1 LKAEDEGA
9 FSTLTITIVDVVQA
23 VGLHIFCYQRVR
35 HLFINICGGKMT
47 EEIKGNVEQGQE
59 VEAQGT
65 EQIEEPTASENIEL
79 DEIEILRDEL
89 DALQQQSAEYL
100 DGWQRERAEFANYK
114 KRMERERQQ
123 LQHNIAGNIIR
134 KYLEIL
140 DDLERVLQNQPADSD
155 GASWAEGIELVN
167 RKFLS
172 ALEAEGV
179 VPMEVAGQQFDPNL
193 HEAIS
198 QEPSE
203 DLESGQIIDVVRNG
217 YLIGE
222 RVLRP
227 ATVRV
232 AQ

>member
-1 LKAEDEGA
+1 
-9 FSTLTITIVDVVQA
+9 
-23 VGLHIFCYQRVR
+23 
-35 HLFINICGGKMT
+35 MT
-47 EEIKGNVEQGQE
+47 EEIKGDVENSKEIEDQEQEQLEEETAIEDLE
-59 VEAQGT
+59 VET
-65 EQIEEPTASENIEL
+65 LRN
-79 DEIEILRDEL
+79 EIET
-89 DALQQQSAEYL
+89 LQQQSEEYL
-100 DGWQRERAEFANYK
+100 DGWQRERAEFANNK

-123 LQHNIAGNIIR
+123 LQDNIAGNIIR

-140 DDLERVLQNQPADSD
+140 DDLELALQNQPADGD
-155 GASWAEGIELVN
+155 GASWAEGIELVY

-179 VPMEVAGQQFDPNL
+179 MPMGVAGQQFDPNL

-203 DLESGQIIDVVRNG
+203 DMESGQIIEVVRNG

>member
-1 LKAEDEGA
+1 
-9 FSTLTITIVDVVQA
+9 
-23 VGLHIFCYQRVR
+23 
-35 HLFINICGGKMT
+35 MT
-47 EEIKGNVEQGQE
+47 EEIKGNVEQGEE
-59 VEAQGT
+59 VEDQET
-65 EQIEEPTASENIEL
+65 EQIEEPAASENIEL

-89 DALQQQSAEYL
+89 DALQQQSADYL

-123 LQHNIAGNIIR
+123 LQNNIAGNIIR

-140 DDLERVLQNQPADSD
+140 DDLERVLQNQPADDD
-155 GASWAEGIELVN
+155 GASWVEGIELVY

>member
-1 LKAEDEGA
+1 L
-9 FSTLTITIVDVVQA
+9 
-23 VGLHIFCYQRVR
+23 
-35 HLFINICGGKMT
+35 
-47 EEIKGNVEQGQE
+47 
-59 VEAQGT
+59 
-65 EQIEEPTASENIEL
+65 
-79 DEIEILRDEL
+79 
-89 DALQQQSAEYL
+89 
-100 DGWQRERAEFANYK
+100 
-114 KRMERERQQ
+114 ERQQ

-140 DDLERVLQNQPADSD
+140 DDLELTLQNQPAVGD
-155 GASWAEGIELVN
+155 GALWAEGIELVY

-179 VPMEVAGQQFDPNL
+179 TPMEVAGQQFDPNL

-203 DLESGQIIDVVRNG
+203 DVESGQIIEVVRNG

>member
-1 LKAEDEGA
+1 
-9 FSTLTITIVDVVQA
+9 
-23 VGLHIFCYQRVR
+23 
-35 HLFINICGGKMT
+35 MT
-47 EEIKGNVEQGQE
+47 EEIKDDVEQGKETEDQE
-59 VEAQGT
+59 REQLEEETAVE
-65 EQIEEPTASENIEL
+65 EL
-79 DEIEILRDEL
+79 EIDQIEILRNEIET
-89 DALQQQSAEYL
+89 LQQQSEEYL

-114 KRMERERQQ
+114 KRMDRERQQ
-123 LQHNIAGNIIR
+123 LQHNISGNIIR

-140 DDLERVLQNQPADSD
+140 DDLELALQNQPTEGD
-155 GASWAEGIELVN
+155 GASWAEGIELVY

-179 VPMEVAGQQFDPNL
+179 MPMEVAGQQFDPNL

-203 DLESGQIIDVVRNG
+203 DLESGQIIEVVRNG

>member
-1 LKAEDEGA
+1 
-9 FSTLTITIVDVVQA
+9 
-23 VGLHIFCYQRVR
+23 
-35 HLFINICGGKMT
+35 MT
-47 EEIKGNVEQGQE
+47 EEIKDNVEQGQE
-59 VEAQGT
+59 SEDQGT

-79 DEIEILRDEL
+79 DEIEILRNEF

-123 LQHNIAGNIIR
+123 LQHNIVGNIIR

-227 ATVRV
+227 AIVRV

>member
-1 LKAEDEGA
+1 
-9 FSTLTITIVDVVQA
+9 
-23 VGLHIFCYQRVR
+23 
-35 HLFINICGGKMT
+35 MT
-47 EEIKGNVEQGQE
+47 EEIKGNVEQSEEIEDQKQE
-59 VEAQGT
+59 QLGEETA
-65 EQIEEPTASENIEL
+65 IEDLDI
-79 DEIEILRDEL
+79 DEIEILRNEIEK
-89 DALQQQSAEYL
+89 LQQQSEEYL

-114 KRMERERQQ
+114 KRVDRERQQ

-140 DDLERVLQNQPADSD
+140 DDLELALQNQPADGD
-155 GASWAEGIELVN
+155 GASWAEGIELVY

-179 VPMEVAGQQFDPNL
+179 MPMEVAGQQFDPNL

-203 DLESGQIIDVVRNG
+203 DMESGQIIEVVRNG

>member
-1 LKAEDEGA
+1 
-9 FSTLTITIVDVVQA
+9 
-23 VGLHIFCYQRVR
+23 
-35 HLFINICGGKMT
+35 MT
-47 EEIKGNVEQGQE
+47 EEIKDNVEQGQE
-59 VEAQGT
+59 IEDQGT
-65 EQIEEPTASENIEL
+65 EQIEEPTASEKIEL
-79 DEIEILRDEL
+79 DEIEILRNEF
-89 DALQQQSAEYL
+89 DALQQQSTEYL

-134 KYLEIL
+134 KYLAIL

-155 GASWAEGIELVN
+155 GTSWAEGIELVN

-198 QEPSE
+198 QESSE

-227 ATVRV
+227 AIVRV